1 MFFRTKQQI
10 IIFIAAGVMLM
21 SFVFFVYRP
30 LEKKM
35 KAIKSETAM
44 TRVVIEEANSRKKQ
58 LPVLEKQ
65 FQQMQSVTKEYE
77 LNMPEKRELGSFLH
91 QIADL
96 MNEHNLKN
104 QFIEPGKEVETE
116 KLNCIPVSM
125 KCKGKLAQIFEFYK
139 SLQNLNRLIRIEH
152 VSLENKS
159 NPGGEIDMETKAVIY
174 YRLTKEKG

>member
-21 SFVFFVYRP
+21 GFVFLVYLP

-35 KAIKSETAM
+35 KAVKSQTAM

-77 LNMPEKRELGSFLH
+77 LNMHTS
-91 QIADL
+91 
-96 MNEHNLKN
+96 
-104 QFIEPGKEVETE
+104 
-116 KLNCIPVSM
+116 
-125 KCKGKLAQIFEFYK
+125 
-139 SLQNLNRLIRIEH
+139 
-152 VSLENKS
+152 
-159 NPGGEIDMETKAVIY
+159 
-174 YRLTKEKG
+174 